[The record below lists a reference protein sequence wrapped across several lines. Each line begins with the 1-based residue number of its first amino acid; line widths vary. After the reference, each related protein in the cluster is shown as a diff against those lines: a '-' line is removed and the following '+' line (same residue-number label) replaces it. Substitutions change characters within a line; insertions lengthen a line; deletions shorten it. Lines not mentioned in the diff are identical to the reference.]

1 MERSRRV
8 ELFIAQGQGISK
20 VGRSGDELNQ
30 REGKF
35 GDGSAFPWAPAMC
48 LKGDGVARVQKAS
61 RSEGV
66 AAGALCAAHGGSAIA
81 REDRFPRRRVA
92 RAK

>member
-48 LKGDGVARVQKAS
+48 LKGDGVARVQKAN
-61 RSEGV
+61 RREGV
-66 AAGALCAAHGGSAIA
+66 AAGALCATRGGGATA
-81 REDRFPRRRVA
+81 QEDCFP
-92 RAK
+92 